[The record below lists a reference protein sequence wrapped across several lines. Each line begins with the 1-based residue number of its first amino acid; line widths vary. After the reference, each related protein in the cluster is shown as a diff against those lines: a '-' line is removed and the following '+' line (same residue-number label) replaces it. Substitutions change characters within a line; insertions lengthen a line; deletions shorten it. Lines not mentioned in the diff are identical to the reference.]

1 MSDANPAQPKVA
13 QKQRSKTKRKPA
25 PLPRFHV
32 VLLDDDD
39 HTYDY
44 VIEML
49 RGVFGHPAERG
60 FQLAQQVDEHGRAI
74 VLTTHKELAELKRD
88 QIMAYGSDFR
98 IAACKGSMSATI
110 EPAEA

>member
-1 MSDANPAQPKVA
+1 MSDANPAEPKVA
-13 QKQRSKTKRKPA
+13 QKQRTKTKRKPA
-25 PLPRFHV
+25 PLPRFNV
-32 VLLDDDD
+32 VLMDDDD

-49 RGVFGHPAERG
+49 RGVFGHPTERG

-110 EPAEA
+110 EPAEG

>member
-1 MSDANPAQPKVA
+1 MSDANSAEPKVA
-13 QKQRSKTKRKPA
+13 EKTRTKTKGKPK

-39 HTYDY
+39 HTYEY

-49 RGVFGHPAERG
+49 RGIFGHTNERG

-88 QIMAYGSDFR
+88 QIQAYGSDFR
-98 IAACKGSMSATI
+98 ISACKGSMSATI
-110 EPAEA
+110 EPDES